1 MREFI
6 SPVLVGCLALF
17 PDTKAQI
24 VAERR
29 IVGTRAQGPVD
40 YDIFYDLFHLLVIEA
55 KKDKI
60 LEGVVQNFVQLV
72 ASRDDCQ
79 FNRLKRKR
87 DPDQDDIETF
97 PSIGVVSTGNDW
109 IFTMYVRENNEWKLY
124 RSKDF
129 KVTLSLDSTSEQMQ
143 SQVSCLLKM
152 LLSLIRSQV
161 DLVDQMPEIKRH
173 CSNVFEIEEHDDDE
187 EEED

>member
-1 MREFI
+1 
-6 SPVLVGCLALF
+6 
-17 PDTKAQI
+17 
-24 VAERR
+24 
-29 IVGTRAQGPVD
+29 
-40 YDIFYDLFHLLVIEA
+40 
-55 KKDKI
+55 
-60 LEGVVQNFVQLV
+60 
-72 ASRDDCQ
+72 
-79 FNRLKRKR
+79 
-87 DPDQDDIETF
+87 
-97 PSIGVVSTGNDW
+97 
-109 IFTMYVRENNEWKLY
+109 MYVRENNEWKLY